1 MPTSNKKEHDMT
13 DNHLDTVKELAAELL
28 EKLSI
33 KSEVEGTMN
42 EEGSVEIDI
51 ETEES
56 GLLIGYHGEMLNSFQ
71 LILSML
77 VYKKLGVWVRTIVNV
92 GDYREKREESI
103 KSLAL
108 RVASE
113 VSLSKKP
120 VALPYLVPF
129 ERRIVH
135 MTLADHP
142 DVVSVS
148 EGENKERRVV
158 VKPKDPR
165 DNN

>member
-1 MPTSNKKEHDMT
+1 MSDK
-13 DNHLDTVKELAAELL
+13 HLDTVKELGAELL
-28 EKLSI
+28 EHLSV
-33 KSEVEGTMN
+33 KAEVEGKMN
-42 EEGSVEIDI
+42 DEGSIELNI

-56 GLLIGYHGEMLNSFQ
+56 GLLIGYHGETLNSFQ

-77 VYKKLGVWVRTIVNV
+77 VYKKLGLWVRTIVNV

-103 KSLAL
+103 KGLAL
-108 RVASE
+108 RIASE

-142 DVVSVS
+142 NVVSVS

-158 VKPKDPR
+158 VKPKEDKAE
-165 DNN
+165 

>member
-1 MPTSNKKEHDMT
+1 MT
-13 DNHLDTVKELAAELL
+13 DNKLDTVKALGAELL
-28 EKLSI
+28 EHLDVKA
-33 KSEVEGTMN
+33 EVEGKTN
-42 EEGSVEIDI
+42 DEGSIELGI

-56 GLLIGYHGEMLNSFQ
+56 GLLIGYHGETLNSFQ

-108 RVASE
+108 RIASE

-158 VKPKDPR
+158 VKPKEETTL
-165 DNN
+165 